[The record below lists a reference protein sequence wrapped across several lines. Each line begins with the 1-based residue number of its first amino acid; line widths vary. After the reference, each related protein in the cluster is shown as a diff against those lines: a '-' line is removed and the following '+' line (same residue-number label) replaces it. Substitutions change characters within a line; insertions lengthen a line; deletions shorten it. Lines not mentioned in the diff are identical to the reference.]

1 MTEEQKNGEMTEEPK
16 DAELEQEAEAEQEIE
31 SPEQA
36 KDKKIKNLVALSIL
50 LAGLLVGSLL
60 VDAVQLI
67 RGGGFS
73 QRILNKSDV
82 FRFADKTWVA
92 YADPVVKVQII
103 TDDACKECAPD
114 EALVGLRRVLP
125 TILTEKV
132 DIKTEAGKELA
143 QKAGVK
149 AIPAFVFSKEVEETE
164 IFTQAQQIFDK
175 KEDMYVLR
183 AADLGLP
190 VGKYIEGPKFE
201 QGDIAVGPADAKVRV
216 VEFSDFQCPYCKK
229 MHEEVISKMLKD
241 YEGKIQYVFKQLP
254 LSSIHPNAQSAG
266 LAAACANEQGKF
278 VAYSDK
284 LFSSQEQWGKLQDAG
299 ATFKGYARTLGLN
312 GNDFNKC
319 YDEKKYAEQISRNT
333 AEAQE
338 LGITGTPSLFV
349 GDQFQSGLQTYD
361 DLKKALDEQLA
372 K

>member
-1 MTEEQKNGEMTEEPK
+1 MTEEQKSGEMNEEPK
-16 DAELEQEAEAEQEIE
+16 EAELEQDTDSEQEE
-31 SPEQA
+31 QSPEQV

-50 LAGLLVGSLL
+50 LTGLLVGSLL
-60 VDAVQLI
+60 VDVMQLV

-103 TDDACKECAPD
+103 TDDTCKECAPD

-132 DIKTEAGKELA
+132 DIKSDAGKELA
-143 QKAGVK
+143 QKVGVK

-201 QGDIAVGPADAKVRV
+201 EGDIAVGPAEAKVRV

-229 MHEEVISKMLKD
+229 MHEEVIAKMLKD
-241 YEGKIQYVFKQLP
+241 YEGKIQFVFKQLP
-254 LSSIHPNAQSAG
+254 LTSIHPNAQSAA
-266 LAAACANEQGKF
+266 LAAACAADQGKF
-278 VAYSDK
+278 VPYSDK
-284 LFSSQEQWGKLQDAG
+284 LFAAQEEWGKLKDAG
-299 ATFKGYARTLGLN
+299 AVFKGYARTVGLN
-312 GNDFNKC
+312 SADFNKC
-319 YDEKKYAEQISRNT
+319 YDEKKHAEQISRNT

-338 LGITGTPSLFV
+338 LGVTGTPSLFV
-349 GDQFQSGLQTYD
+349 GDQFQSGLQTYE
-361 DLKKALDEQLA
+361 DLKKVLDEQLA